1 MRPLAL
7 VLLPCAASAYAAT
20 PARTVVDLDRPGAMD
35 ALEQANPEH
44 FRRVSGVIDLASEMP
59 CFTPQFAKLS
69 WAKFDAESAGCGVML
84 LTSYPAKRQLSFAIE
99 ETLYRS
105 TVSIKSTER
114 LVPLLEKANPK
125 ARP

>member
-1 MRPLAL
+1 MRTLAL
-7 VLLPCAASAYAAT
+7 VLLTCAASAYAAT
-20 PARTVVDLDRPGAMD
+20 PAKTVVDLDRPGAMD

-84 LTSYPAKRQLSFAIE
+84 LTSYPAKRQLSFTIE
-99 ETLYRS
+99 DTTYN
-105 TVSIKSTER
+105 SIVTIKNKER
-114 LVPLLEKANPK
+114 FVPLLEKAYPK